1 MTKSVNK
8 PFDPRGKVVVV
19 TGGASGIGAALTREF
34 HNRGADTVVIVD
46 LNEDRSRG
54 VAERIAA
61 GNGNG
66 AVVGAQLDVADGE
79 ATTELIDRIEGDH
92 GPIDLYCANA
102 GIATGTGVEADVDMW
117 SRIWN
122 VNVMAHVHAAR
133 TLLPRWIERGGGHLL
148 TTASAAAMIT
158 NLGDAPYSVT
168 KHGALAF
175 AEWVAI
181 THGARGVG
189 VSCLCPQGVR
199 TPLLFGTSADEFAD
213 LPGGTSG
220 SSDDL
225 DASTA
230 AKAVQHQRVLGADE
244 VAAFTADALGRGE
257 FLITPHEEVRE
268 YAQKRT
274 EDTDRW
280 IAGMR
285 KLQAYLDQ
293 DP

>member
-1 MTKSVNK
+1 MTKSLNQ
-8 PFDPRGKVVVV
+8 PFDPRDKVVVV

-34 HNRGADTVVIVD
+34 HKRGAATVVIAD
-46 LNEDRSRG
+46 LNADRSRG
-54 VAERIAA
+54 VAGRIAA
-61 GNGNG
+61 GKGNG
-66 AVVGAQLDVADGE
+66 AVIGVQLDVADGE
-79 ATTELIDRIEGDH
+79 ATTELIDRIESDH

-102 GIATGTGVEADVDMW
+102 GIATGSGVETDVD
-117 SRIWN
+117 IWN
-122 VNVMAHVHAAR
+122 RVWSVNVMAHVHAAR
-133 TLLPRWIERGGGHLL
+133 ALIPRWIERGGGHLL
-148 TTASAAAMIT
+148 TTASAAALIT

-181 THGARGVG
+181 THGAQGVG

-199 TPLLFGTSADEFAD
+199 TPLLFGSSADEFAD
-213 LPGGTSG
+213 LSGGTSW
-220 SSDDL
+220 SADDL
-225 DASTA
+225 DGSMA
-230 AKAVQHQRVLGADE
+230 AKAVQNQRVLGADE
-244 VAAFTADALGRGE
+244 VAVFVADALGRGE

-285 KLQAYLDQ
+285 KLQAHLDQ